1 MENLVLVNGK
11 QEVMTSLQ
19 IAEITGKQH
28 SHVMR
33 DIRLLCQQ
41 LDNEGESNFGLAN
54 YNDEQG
60 KERPMYIMDKKG
72 SLCLASGYDAK
83 LRMSI
88 INRWEELE
96 LNKPQFEIPT
106 TLSGAL
112 MLAAKQAE
120 QIEAQQ
126 ILITEQAPKA
136 EFYDAVVDSKDAI
149 DMAQVAKTLNMGI
162 GRNNLFEFLRDK
174 KVLME
179 RNLPFQKYCD
189 AGWFRCVESKYEK
202 PNGDTCINI
211 KTVVLQKGLDGI
223 RNLLK
228 NR

>member
-1 MENLVLVNGK
+1 MNELILLNGK
-11 QEVMTSLQ
+11 EVMTSLQ
-19 IAEITGKQH
+19 IAEITGKRH
-28 SHVMR
+28 DHVMR
-33 DIRLLCQQ
+33 DIRTLLEQ
-41 LDNEGESNFGLAN
+41 GVSAPNFGEGSYMDAN
-54 YNDEQG
+54 QQA
-60 KERPMYIMDKKG
+60 RPCFNLTKKG
-72 SLCLASGYDAK
+72 CLILASGYDAL
-83 LRMSI
+83 LREKI

-120 QIEAQQ
+120 QIETQQ
-126 ILITEQAPKA
+126 LLIAEQKPKV
-136 EFYDAVVDSKDAI
+136 EFYDDVVDSKDAI
-149 DMAQVAKTLNMGI
+149 DMAKVAKTLNMGI

-174 KVLME
+174 KVLMG
-179 RNLPFQKYCD
+179 NNTPFQKYMD
-189 AGWFRCVESKYEK
+189 AGWFRCVESKYLK

-211 KTVVLQKGLDGI
+211 KTVVFQKGIDGI